1 MTNAS
6 AGRNMNLI
14 SNGITA
20 SELKGAI
27 WRKSAR
33 SNPNGACVEMA
44 VIGGNVIAVRN
55 SRFPRGP
62 ALLYTRAQMSDF
74 LVGIKGGEFDHVLS

>member
-1 MTNAS
+1 MDH
-6 AGRNMNLI
+6 I
-14 SNGITA
+14 CNGIAA
-20 SELKGAI
+20 SELTGAT

-44 VIGGNVIAVRN
+44 VIGSDVIAVRN
-55 SRFPRGP
+55 SRFPGGP

-74 LVGIKGGEFDHVLS
+74 LVGIKDGEFNHVLS